1 LQNHCHRLVNYDI
14 PFNPNKLEQRAGR
27 IDRYGQRHSPE
38 IYNFIP
44 AGTAQNSAFKGEIEF
59 LARVAVKVS
68 QMHSDLG
75 SVNPVLAD
83 ALQKRLTGDA
93 SVADV
98 DALAD
103 RAAAR
108 GRKAGDVK
116 AAANV
121 SEQVERLGET
131 YDNSVAEL
139 HL

>member
-1 LQNHCHRLVNYDI
+1 
-14 PFNPNKLEQRAGR
+14 
-27 IDRYGQRHSPE
+27 
-38 IYNFIP
+38 
-44 AGTAQNSAFKGEIEF
+44 
-59 LARVAVKVS
+59 
-68 QMHSDLG
+68 SDLG

-139 HL
+139 HLYPARPPRRKPLPRSQGTPRARHQGRHRIRAHGPR